1 MTDTVRFDE
10 FMAITKECLKLPES
24 EFSHYERQLKMS
36 NASGKLMYIPQ
47 IESVFVKR
55 TRARNNNIVS
65 YYQSN
70 SRNKA
75 EAAKSVKMLAEQY
88 GLCEGMV
95 RKIIKNG

>member
-10 FMAITKECLKLPES
+10 FMAISKECLKLPES

-36 NASGKLMYIPQ
+36 TASGKLMYIPQ
-47 IESVFVKR
+47 IESITTKKNR
-55 TRARNNNIVS
+55 DRNSQIIS

-70 SRNKA
+70 SSNKK
-75 EAAKSVKMLAEQY
+75 ESAKSIKMLADQY
-88 GLCEGMV
+88 GLCEVMI

>member
-10 FMAITKECLKLPES
+10 FMAITRECLQLPES

-47 IESVFVKR
+47 IESRITKKNR
-55 TRARNNNIVS
+55 DRNSHIVS

-70 SRNKA
+70 SRNRS
-75 EAAKSVKMLAEQY
+75 ESAKSVKMLAEQY
-88 GLCEGMV
+88 GLCEVMV

>member
-10 FMAITKECLKLPES
+10 FMAITRECLKLPES

-47 IESVFVKR
+47 IEYKTTTKNRS
-55 TRARNNNIVS
+55 RNNHIIS

-70 SRNKA
+70 SRNRA
-75 EAAKSVKMLAEQY
+75 ESAKSIRMLAEQY
-88 GLCEGMV
+88 GLCEVMV